1 MSFEDVNTVLQAVIT
16 SRRGVSAAAMKI
28 VLAVIAQHTSA
39 QRGDH
44 RAFPGLKRLSK
55 MSGLSVA
62 QVSAAVD
69 ALVEFGAFKEY
80 KQGGGRKK
88 SHYVINIAKL
98 SNLGIDW
105 LKGQGSDTEPTVQ
118 IPNPAFGYRTQG
130 SDNDPQGSDTE
141 PNKVLN
147 LGFDPS
153 LYQGSVT
160 ATSSLRESV
169 PPSAVSSNLDEKQS
183 QNPKPKTSGV
193 SGVQAKTTPKPN
205 PGQRLAKPYRANP
218 ELGFTDPYRACKK
231 CGDTLK
237 RDENHICQGSTA
249 PLNLGTVDD
258 LTGDDGMITTK
269 DGYRIRGL

>member
-39 QRGDH
+39 KRGDH

-55 MSGLSVA
+55 MSGLSVS

-88 SHYVINIAKL
+88 SNYVINIAKL

-118 IPNPAFGYRTQG
+118 IPNPAFGYLFRPAYIQPLYGARTKTSWYG
-130 SDNDPQGSDTE
+130 AFYAVVRPFYPVLKMLFPNYVTTTE
-141 PNKVLN
+141 CVGHAML
-147 LGFDPS
+147 
-153 LYQGSVT
+153 SVT
-160 ATSSLRESV
+160 KRGF
-169 PPSAVSSNLDEKQS
+169 
-183 QNPKPKTSGV
+183 PKPILENRDINV
-193 SGVQAKTTPKPN
+193 MCAKDSK
-205 PGQRLAKPYRANP
+205 
-218 ELGFTDPYRACKK
+218 
-231 CGDTLK
+231 
-237 RDENHICQGSTA
+237 
-249 PLNLGTVDD
+249 
-258 LTGDDGMITTK
+258 
-269 DGYRIRGL
+269 

>member
-39 QRGDH
+39 KRGDH

-169 PPSAVSSNLDEKQS
+169 PPSAVSSNLDEKKD

-193 SGVQAKTTPKPN
+193 SGAQAKTTPKAN
-205 PGQRLAKPYRANP
+205 PGQRLAQPYRP
-218 ELGFTDPYRACKK
+218 EFTEPYRACKK

-237 RDENHICQGSTA
+237 RDVNHICKGKA
-249 PLNLGTVDD
+249 EPLNLGTVDD
-258 LTGDDGMITTK
+258 ITGDGGYITTK
-269 DGYRIRGL
+269 DGYRVRGL